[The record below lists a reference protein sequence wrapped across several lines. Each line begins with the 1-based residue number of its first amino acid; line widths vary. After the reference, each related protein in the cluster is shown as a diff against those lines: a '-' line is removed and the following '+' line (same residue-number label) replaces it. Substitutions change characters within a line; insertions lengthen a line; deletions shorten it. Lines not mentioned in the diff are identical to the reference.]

1 VAIVAVRGGVGIQL
15 IKWNGTGLPPVPPAS
30 PFLRRFDMQI
40 FLTGRNLEVTEALRR
55 YAEEKVGRLQKYLEK
70 ITSAHIVLSIQK
82 YRQIAEVTL
91 RVRDLTIRGEESTTD
106 LYSSIDLVVEK
117 VERQLQRYKGKILD
131 HASRSGRSQ
140 GPVESLP
147 ADEGSRVVKTKRF
160 AIKPMSLDEAILQMD
175 LLGHS
180 FYVFRNAQSDE
191 VNVVYRRREDTY
203 GVIEPET

>member
-1 VAIVAVRGGVGIQL
+1 
-15 IKWNGTGLPPVPPAS
+15 
-30 PFLRRFDMQI
+30 MQI

-70 ITSAHIVLSIQK
+70 ITSAHIVLSVQK

-91 RVRDLTIRGEESTTD
+91 RVRDLTIRGEESTND

-117 VERQLQRYKGKILD
+117 VERQLQRYKGKILN
-131 HASRSGRSQ
+131 HANRSGRAQ
-140 GPVESLP
+140 GPVGSPET
-147 ADEGSRVVKTKRF
+147 DEGPRVVKTKRF

-203 GVIEPET
+203 GLIEPET

>member
-1 VAIVAVRGGVGIQL
+1 
-15 IKWNGTGLPPVPPAS
+15 
-30 PFLRRFDMQI
+30 MQI

-55 YAEEKVGRLQKYLEK
+55 YAEEKVGRLHKYLEK
-70 ITSAHIVLSIQK
+70 ITSAHIVLSVQK

-117 VERQLQRYKGKILD
+117 VERQLQRYKGKILN

-140 GPVESLP
+140 DSAGSLE
-147 ADEGSRVVKTKRF
+147 ADEGPRVVKTKRF

-203 GVIEPET
+203 GLIEPET

>member
-1 VAIVAVRGGVGIQL
+1 
-15 IKWNGTGLPPVPPAS
+15 
-30 PFLRRFDMQI
+30 MQV

-70 ITSAHIVLSIQK
+70 ITSAHIVLSVQK

-91 RVRDLTIRGEESTTD
+91 RVRDLTIRGEESTND

-117 VERQLQRYKGKILD
+117 VERQLQRYKGKILN
-131 HASRSGRSQ
+131 HASRSGKSQ
-140 GPVESLP
+140 GAMGSSEM
-147 ADEGSRVVKTKRF
+147 DEEPRVVKTKRF

-180 FYVFRNAQSDE
+180 FYVFRNARTDE

-203 GVIEPET
+203 GLIEPET